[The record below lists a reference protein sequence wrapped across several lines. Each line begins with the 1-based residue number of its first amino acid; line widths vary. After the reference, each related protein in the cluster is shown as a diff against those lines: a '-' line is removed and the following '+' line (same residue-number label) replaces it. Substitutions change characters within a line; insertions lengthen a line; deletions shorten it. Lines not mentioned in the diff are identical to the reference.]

1 MDIAKV
7 EGASRPTVASSGRQI
22 GDCFGDWFLSVFRR
36 SRYPS
41 HQETH
46 RRTRF
51 ASSRVSWSGGAPK
64 RLQLRASSLAL
75 SSSASVGIDAPM
87 SKMQDRA
94 ILLNIGSLHLDINPG
109 GGAPRT
115 TSPWEPAPGEQ

>member
-1 MDIAKV
+1 MD
-7 EGASRPTVASSGRQI
+7 GANVQSLTSAVRFSYAGCPLLALSRQ
-22 GDCFGDWFLSVFRR
+22 

-51 ASSRVSWSGGAPK
+51 ASSWVSSGGSPK

-75 SSSASVGIDAPM
+75 SSTASVGIDAPV
-87 SKMQDRA
+87 SKMKVRA
-94 ILLNIGSLHLDINPG
+94 ILLNIGSLHPLRPDIIREG
-109 GGAPRT
+109 LY
-115 TSPWEPAPGEQ
+115 